1 MPDLPALAKT
11 LRGRAAKF
19 VVEYCVDFSPT
30 RAATAAGYKSSGAC
44 YALVKREDVREAIQT
59 VADFRRQQQLD
70 RAGTLIDTLWDTVH
84 GGPVVKDEVKMKAA
98 DMLMRHYG
106 LYKSVNVKH
115 DISGTVNVNH
125 GLSPEV
131 AADIYRQVLGVEFTE
146 PADGAIDVTG
156 TERAALAS
164 PTETS
169 TDGDDDDDM
178 ARRRPPAEEVPEIAG
193 GDNGGKDD

>member
-1 MPDLPALAKT
+1 MPDLPALTKP
-11 LRGRAAKF
+11 LRGRAAEF
-19 VVEYCVDFSPT
+19 VREYCIDFNPT
-30 RAATAAGYKSSGAC
+30 RAAMAAGYKSSGAC
-44 YALVKREDVREAIQT
+44 YQLLKRQDVREAIQT
-59 VADFRRQQQLD
+59 VADWTRARQQD
-70 RAGTLIDTLWDTVH
+70 RALSLIDTLWETVDTSTEKV
-84 GGPVVKDEVKMKAA
+84 EARMKAA